1 MPQKVLKCIV
11 ELEIQAI
18 TCPGVILHDREDVYL
33 SVCILGK
40 YHKSKC
46 HRPIFPILFHEKMTF
61 EKIFGEAVDPGHVAE
76 LLELDTA
83 TFELIQLVPPV
94 GETLAT
100 FVESTREFLYP
111 GPRLTSSYPGTDRDV
126 LMRRSNS
133 FPGIAPKVEFST
145 SSVIK
150 ECALNKD
157 EALSQVHHSM
167 PVKPRSGRQTKKSS
181 GSPTAV
187 QQNQLSRS
195 YERPTVS
202 SQSRSPSPY
211 TRRRM
216 CELSEEARQRLAHFG
231 LGPYKFK
238 KDTDSPPPF
247 VVRHVAS
254 RQQASMDDSALS
266 FQSPFSKQSSL
277 HHSPGSRVCED
288 PSLLG
293 SYRPKTVRVIREP
306 RETGGLARSSD
317 LFDERFISTTA
328 SRHTPSARLLKVHSA
343 PSSAQKCPQSPLL
356 NRSSLKERFQT
367 DPSTPTNWE
376 EIHERIKKILKTHR
390 TRQRLT
396 FDGDSG
402 RDETLLSKAVSCN
415 DSLCGSGLQEE
426 GSSGFLNN
434 ASVHLDAGEYWS
446 NRAAQFKGKPHRAVF
461 EESMD
466 KIYRNMYRKAS
477 STS

>member
-1 MPQKVLKCIV
+1 
-11 ELEIQAI
+11 
-18 TCPGVILHDREDVYL
+18 
-33 SVCILGK
+33 
-40 YHKSKC
+40 
-46 HRPIFPILFHEKMTF
+46 MTF

-126 LMRRSNS
+126 LMRRSDS

-157 EALSQVHHSM
+157 EALSQVCGFSSIIYSVLLQKGRFTCCEMNTIINLHSSDM
-167 PVKPRSGRQTKKSS
+167 
-181 GSPTAV
+181 
-187 QQNQLSRS
+187 
-195 YERPTVS
+195 
-202 SQSRSPSPY
+202 
-211 TRRRM
+211 
-216 CELSEEARQRLAHFG
+216 
-231 LGPYKFK
+231 
-238 KDTDSPPPF
+238 DTDSPPPF

-402 RDETLLSKAVSCN
+402 RDETLLRKAVSCN